1 MPITYRT
8 DAPSSS
14 NPPSALTIPDTD
26 SSIVL
31 SDLVRSGESSR
42 LRRRGAVR
50 LDHSHNNAQPST
62 NSGGHASAEEEA
74 YSRLYCRECD
84 IPCARPLS
92 TVDPS
97 TPHRPS
103 LFPLPSCQS
112 TNSKRKDQSYPSQ
125 SQERT
130 LVHTRVVAQRLP
142 HIDVSLHVHPP
153 SSSTY
158 PPTSAQV
165 FAFLARVQRNSD
177 SYSAGDAD
185 VRDPATENGVLVW
198 TAVSDA
204 VDGVVIPMHYDDEF
218 NQTSDAGVENSSRS
232 MDIEE
237 LARRRPG
244 PISTACMCKRE
255 VVACAVW

>member
-1 MPITYRT
+1 MYSDHRI
-8 DAPSSS
+8 DPSSW
-14 NPPSALTIPDTD
+14 NPPSSLAIPDAD

-50 LDHSHNNAQPST
+50 LDHSHNAQPLT
-62 NSGGHASAEEEA
+62 NSRSRAPEEA
-74 YSRLYCRECD
+74 HSRLYCRECD
-84 IPCARPLS
+84 TPTARHSS
-92 TVDPS
+92 TVSPS
-97 TPHRPS
+97 IPYRPS
-103 LFPLPSCQS
+103 LFPLLSQS
-112 TNSKRKDQSYPSQ
+112 TNSERKGQSYSSQ
-125 SQERT
+125 IQERT
-130 LVHTRVVAQRLP
+130 LIHTQAVGQRLP

-165 FAFLARVQRNSD
+165 FAFLARAQRHSD
-177 SYSAGDAD
+177 SAGDID
-185 VRDPATENGVLVW
+185 TRDPDTENGVLVW

-204 VDGVVIPMHYDDEF
+204 VEGVVVPMHYDDELT
-218 NQTSDAGVENSSRS
+218 QTSDTRVENSSRS